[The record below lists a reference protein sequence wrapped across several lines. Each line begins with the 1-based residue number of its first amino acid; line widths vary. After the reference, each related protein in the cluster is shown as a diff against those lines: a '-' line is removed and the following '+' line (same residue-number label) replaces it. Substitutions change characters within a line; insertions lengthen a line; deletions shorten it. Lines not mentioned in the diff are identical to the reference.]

1 MQSTFCVNCK
11 QPLPAGAAF
20 CGNCGA
26 RQTPASD
33 APTQRASAPPSGN
46 NGPAAV
52 SDAPTQLTP
61 PPAPTGDNAP
71 TALVPPPPP
80 EATVRAGVLPDHDP
94 YASQYNVSLPPPGSG
109 PPPFSPYAGPGS
121 GPGGASGPY
130 ASPQAPFAAPP
141 PPPGYA
147 PGPPPAVTPGGGVAP
162 WAQPQKKSGR
172 RFALGC
178 VVAIVVVVLA
188 LGGGGVLAFKLLNN
202 KSSNTTSQHNGS
214 TPGTGSTP
222 GAGSTPTPTPGTSAN
237 AQTLNNLNLQAIY
250 AGVTITILSAVQ
262 APTVDGLQPPDPNED
277 ALKVQARLDNSA
289 DTHSVYVTSNTN
301 IVGPNGNVYNLFTS
315 SPTDSLPD
323 PLPAQ
328 ANVVGYWYF
337 GVPHGVNIG
346 DWKLE
351 IGSATELQETIP
363 LNGANYDPSAWQW
376 VTKPITTKNTVT
388 YYGGALVGTVTKVT
402 TGVWTPGYQAP
413 QGKRFILVD
422 LVATNNSAASVNV
435 GDPEF
440 ALLLPDGT
448 RENQQTTYGYF
459 INDVLG
465 GHESKDE
472 GYICFLAPPDKGDFQ
487 IVFFNQN
494 NGVAGQIDLG
504 TL

>member
-1 MQSTFCVNCK
+1 V
-11 QPLPAGAAF
+11 
-20 CGNCGA
+20 
-26 RQTPASD
+26 
-33 APTQRASAPPSGN
+33 
-46 NGPAAV
+46 
-52 SDAPTQLTP
+52 PTQLTP

-80 EATVRAGVLPDHDP
+80 EATIRANGMPDHDP
-94 YASQYNVSLPPPGSG
+94 YASQYNVSLPPPPASV

-121 GPGGASGPY
+121 GPGTSGPY
-130 ASPQAPFAAPP
+130 GSSPQAPYGAPP

-147 PGPPPAVTPGGGVAP
+147 PGPPPVVTPGGGVAP

-178 VVAIVVVVLA
+178 VVAIVVAVLL
-188 LGGGGVLAFKLLNN
+188 LGTGGVLAFRALTS
-202 KSSNTTSQHNGS
+202 KSGTTSQHAGN
-214 TPGTGSTP
+214 TP
-222 GAGSTPTPTPGTSAN
+222 GAGTTPGAGVTPTPTNTPGTSSG

-250 AGVTITILSAVQ
+250 AGVTITIMGAVQ
-262 APTVDGLQPPDPNED
+262 APTVDGVHPGDPNDD
-277 ALKVQARLDNSA
+277 ALKIQARLDNST

-301 IVGPNGNVYNLFTS
+301 VVGPNGNVYNIFTS
-315 SPTDSLPD
+315 SPSDSLPN

-337 GVPHGVNIG
+337 AVPHGVNIG
-346 DWKLE
+346 DWNLV

-363 LNGANYDPSAWQW
+363 LNGVNYDPSAWQW
-376 VTKPITTKNTVT
+376 VTKTLTTKNTVT
-388 YYGGALVGTVTKVT
+388 YYGGALKGTITKVT

-422 LVATNNSAASVNV
+422 LVATNNSAVSVNV

-440 ALLLPDGT
+440 ALLLPDGS
-448 RENQQTTYGYF
+448 RENQNTLYGYF
-459 INDVLG
+459 IDDVLG

-487 IVFFNQN
+487 MIFFNQD